1 MDGADSTPAKPI
13 QLSPRQIELVQ
24 ELSLLSTKYSFGRMF
39 EGAIYTLH
47 NPANPEALPQAAHSL
62 RELMEKLEIVIG
74 IPVTDKAVADGDGS
88 LGQKTR
94 ELRDQ
99 WNIATAKS
107 QCLRGTPPSDQIDTA
122 LRKLLGKIA
131 DFFAWVEKN
140 PKFRAQKAHGV
151 VKGLDPLATMLPQ
164 AVQKAQAEEWAGLK
178 DYFVGVAHHS
188 TDTTLAA
195 MEATIANLE
204 RFLHN
209 RIAPVKAK
217 NQNAIA
223 ILIKEVEG

>member
-24 ELSLLSTKYSFGRMF
+24 ELSALNTKFLFGKMF
-39 EGAIYTLH
+39 EGAIYALH

-74 IPVTDKAVADGDGS
+74 IPVTDKAVVDGDGS
-88 LGQKTR
+88 LGQKAR

-99 WNIATAKS
+99 WNKAKAKS
-107 QCLRGTPPSDQIDTA
+107 KCLDGAPPADQIDVP
-122 LRKLLGKIA
+122 LRKLLEKFGK
-131 DFFAWVEKN
+131 FFDWFEKN

-151 VKGLDPLATMLPQ
+151 VKGLDPLASMLPQ
-164 AVQKAQAEEWAGLK
+164 AVQRAQAEEWAGQK
-178 DYFVGVAHHS
+178 DYFVGVSHHAAE
-188 TDTTLAA
+188 TTLAEMQA
-195 MEATIANLE
+195 NIANLE

-209 RIAPVKAK
+209 RIAPVKAQ
-217 NQNAIA
+217 NQNDIA
-223 ILIKEVEG
+223 KLIKDVEG